1 MFKTLKWISSCYQKQ
16 KSWTNERDKTER
28 DKNERDKNE
37 RDKKYLLK
45 TCDAVSLTTYT

>member
-28 DKNERDKNE
+28 DKTE